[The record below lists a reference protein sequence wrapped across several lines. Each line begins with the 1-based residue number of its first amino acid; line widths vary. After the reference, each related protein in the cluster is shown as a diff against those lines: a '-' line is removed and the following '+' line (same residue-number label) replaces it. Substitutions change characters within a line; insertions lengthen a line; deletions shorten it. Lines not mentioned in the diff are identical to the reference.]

1 MIGDSETDSFASF
14 KKMHPDEGGLR
25 IWSICEN
32 AAVVPNL
39 FIQVLG
45 GTATTDKDTSAKGLF
60 EILVQEH
67 DGADSTANITANG
80 NIFVI
85 RAKVGGANLARFVLD
100 EDGDVWQSGGINLGG
115 DAVGQLDETIP
126 EVIQQDAEPGTTYP
140 GLIWVDTDADP
151 AGTNTTSL
159 IQDNDQ
165 DTKVHCEES
174 ADEDKVRVDAG
185 GDEVAI
191 FESLG
196 NTQPLQPAFQVML
209 SETQY
214 VTTLDEDRDILFESE
229 VFDIGENFN
238 TDTYTFT
245 APVTG
250 KYDLSLVLR
259 CGDLDNNAQYVM
271 WKIITSNRFYTGLID
286 PNYNADLNFYPVCF
300 NVLCDMDEND
310 TAYCTIR
317 QNLGNNSL
325 FLQTAG
331 ITVFSGHLAC

>member
-1 MIGDSETDSFASF
+1 MALVKVRNDADDGWIEIGGQVSILQS
-14 KKMHPDEGGLR
+14 DEPPGSTFPGML
-25 IWSICEN
+25 WLDTN
-32 AAVVPNL
+32 AVGEGS
-39 FIQVLG
+39 Q
-45 GTATTDKDTSAKGLF
+45 
-60 EILVQEH
+60 
-67 DGADSTANITANG
+67 
-80 NIFVI
+80 VI
-85 RAKVGGANLARFVLD
+85 RIQ
-100 EDGDVWQSGGINLGG
+100 DGDG
-115 DAVGQLDETIP
+115 DTMVQ
-126 EVIQQDAEPGTTYP
+126 
-140 GLIWVDTDADP
+140 
-151 AGTNTTSL
+151 
-159 IQDNDQ
+159 
-165 DTKVHCEES
+165 CEES
-174 ADEDKVRVDAG
+174 ADEDKVRIDTE

-214 VTTLDEDRDILFESE
+214 VTVLDSDQDIVFETE

-238 TDTYTFT
+238 TGTYTFT

-259 CGDLDNNAQYVM
+259 LGDLDNNAQYVM
-271 WKIITSNRFYTGLID
+271 WKIITSNRYYTGLID